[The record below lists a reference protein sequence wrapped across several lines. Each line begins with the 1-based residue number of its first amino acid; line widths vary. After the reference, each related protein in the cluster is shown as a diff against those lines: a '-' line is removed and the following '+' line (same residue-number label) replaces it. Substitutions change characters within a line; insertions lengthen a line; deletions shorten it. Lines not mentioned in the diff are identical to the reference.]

1 MTTEAMQRLQL
12 TNALYDVLDPE
23 TGLNLVDL
31 GLIYE
36 VSFSAA
42 SGKALVVMTFTTPA
56 CPAGDVMTQGVK
68 RRLLQEPGV
77 EDVDVDVTFS
87 PAWTPERISA
97 EGRAQLGL

>member
-1 MTTEAMQRLQL
+1 MTESLQRLQL

-36 VSFSAA
+36 VSFAA
-42 SGKALVVMTFTTPA
+42 ESGKALVTMTFTTPA
-56 CPAGDVMTQGVK
+56 CPAGDVMTEGVR

-77 EDVDVDVTFS
+77 ADVDVDVTFS
-87 PAWTPERISA
+87 PRWTPERISPD
-97 EGRAQLGL
+97 GRAQLGL

>member
-1 MTTEAMQRLQL
+1 MTEDMKRLQL

-31 GLIYE
+31 GLIYD
-36 VSFSAA
+36 VAFSAE
-42 SGKALVVMTFTTPA
+42 SGKALVTMTFTTPA
-56 CPAGDVMTQGVK
+56 CPAGDVMTEGVQ

-87 PAWTPERISA
+87 PAWTPERITP

>member
-1 MTTEAMQRLQL
+1 MTEDMKRLQL

-31 GLIYE
+31 GLIYD
-36 VSFSAA
+36 VAFSAE
-42 SGKALVVMTFTTPA
+42 SGKALVTMTFTTPA
-56 CPAGDVMTQGVK
+56 CPAGDVMMEGVQ

-87 PAWTPERISA
+87 PAWTPERITP

>member
-1 MTTEAMQRLQL
+1 MTEALKRLQL

-36 VSFSAA
+36 VSYSAE
-42 SGKALVVMTFTTPA
+42 SCKARVLMTFTTPA
-56 CPAGDVMTQGVK
+56 CPAGDVMSEGVE
-68 RRLLQEPGV
+68 RRLLQESGV
-77 EDVDVDVTFS
+77 EAVDVDITFS

>member
-1 MTTEAMQRLQL
+1 MTEDMKRLQL

-31 GLIYE
+31 GLIYD
-36 VSFSAA
+36 VAFSAE
-42 SGKALVVMTFTTPA
+42 SGKALVTMTFTTPA
-56 CPAGDVMTQGVK
+56 CPAGDVMMEGVQ

-97 EGRAQLGL
+97 EGRAQLGM